1 MKPLKGMGV
10 WLRPIG
16 EDDLAVLFRW
26 RNTEL
31 FMSTCMGSVAK
42 SRSRKAFRA
51 ELVEAF
57 ANERH
62 VQMMVLDRHATPVGT
77 IFSYFYDPVNRNA
90 FVTIYIDP
98 ACANRGYGAA
108 AFYAFT
114 DFLFRKY
121 RLFKTYSDVFGY
133 NAGVIDQLLRLG
145 LKEEGRFHGH
155 QLYKRRRHDLVR
167 LALYRRPPPA
177 RKTGGVAATKGSRPG
192 RR

>member
-51 ELVEAF
+51 ELVETF
-57 ANERH
+57 ATGRH
-62 VQMMVLDRHATPVGT
+62 VQMMVLDRHNTPVGT
-77 IFSYFYDPVNRNA
+77 IFSYFYDPTHKNA

-98 ACANRGYGAA
+98 AYTNRGYGAA

-121 RLFKTYSDVFGY
+121 RLFKTYSDVFDY
-133 NAGVIDQLLRLG
+133 NARVIDQLLRLG
-145 LKEEGRFHGH
+145 LKEEGRFRGH
-155 QLYKRRRHDLVR
+155 QLYKGRRHDLVR
-167 LALYRRPPPA
+167 LALYPRDAATDGGPAGAGEA
-177 RKTGGVAATKGSRPG
+177 RKG